1 MNKNA
6 RLCRFALQRTIIT
19 ALLVLVWVAGQAQ
32 NIKWCLEGTVDNA
45 APNDTL
51 TIIDS
56 ERHQPIATIQVKN
69 GAIVPASGVLEKPAV
84 CRIAKKGRRGSIGI
98 FVLEEGT
105 TKISIDLDKAYVLKV
120 GGTPV
125 NNDLATFIDEQ
136 NRRTDNHAAY
146 RENMYRIV
154 SDIVEKH
161 PDHVL
166 SPYLID
172 WCQLIFTPTQSL
184 RLIDMLSPE
193 LQLTPNVERR
203 KEILLIEQET
213 EVGKMFKE
221 MTGTAPDGKSVRL
234 SDFVGK
240 GNYVLADFWA
250 SWCGPC
256 KAEMPHVIELYEQYK
271 DKGLQLIGITVDDTP
286 EKSDAIVKENGLT
299 FPQIYESKPMSTYG
313 VTAIPYT
320 ILFAPD
326 GTILARGPLPM
337 LEKKMAEIFEE

>member
-1 MNKNA
+1 MNKK
-6 RLCRFALQRTIIT
+6 FIIT
-19 ALLVLVWVAGQAQ
+19 ELLALVAMAGQGQ
-32 NIKWCLEGTVDNA
+32 NFNWCLEGTVENA
-45 APNDTL
+45 DPNDTL
-51 TIIDS
+51 AIIDS

-105 TKISIDLDKAYVLKV
+105 TTISIDLDKAYVLKV

-146 RENMYRIV
+146 KENMYRIV

-161 PDHVL
+161 PDHAL

-172 WCQLIFTPTQSL
+172 WCQLLFTPTQSL
-184 RLIDMLSPE
+184 RLIGMLSSE
-193 LQLTPNVERR
+193 LQISPNVDRR

-213 EVGKMFKE
+213 EVGRMFKD
-221 MTGTAPDGKSVRL
+221 MTGIAPDGKSVSL

-240 GNYVLADFWA
+240 GSYVLADFWA

-256 KAEMPHVIELYEQYK
+256 KAEMPHVIELYERYRN
-271 DKGLQLIGITVDDTP
+271 KGLHLIGITVDDTP
-286 EKSDAIVKENGLT
+286 EKSDAVVKEKGLS
-299 FPQIYESKPMSTYG
+299 FPQIYESKPRSTYG
-313 VTAIPYT
+313 IMAIPYT

-326 GTILARGPLPM
+326 GTILARGLLPM
-337 LEKKMAEIFEE
+337 VEKELAEIFNDK

>member
-1 MNKNA
+1 MNKKSI
-6 RLCRFALQRTIIT
+6 LT
-19 ALLVLVWVAGQAQ
+19 ALFAIVALTGQAQ
-32 NIKWCLEGTVDNA
+32 NFNWCLEGTVDNA

-51 TIIDS
+51 TIIDT
-56 ERHQPIATIQVKN
+56 ERHQPITTIQVKN
-69 GAIVPASGVLEKPAV
+69 GIIVPASGVLEKPAI

-105 TKISIDLDKAYVLKV
+105 TTISIDLDKAYVLKV

-125 NNDLATFIDEQ
+125 NNDLATFIDKQ

-172 WCQLIFTPTQSL
+172 WCQLLFTPTQSL

-193 LQLTPNVERR
+193 LQLNPDVERR

-320 ILFAPD
+320 ILFALD

-337 LEKKMAEIFEE
+337 VEKKLAEIFEE

>member
-1 MNKNA
+1 MKKKS
-6 RLCRFALQRTIIT
+6 IIT
-19 ALLVLVWVAGQAQ
+19 ALLAFVALAGQAQ
-32 NIKWCLEGTVDNA
+32 NFNWRLEGTVDNA

-51 TIIDS
+51 TIIDT
-56 ERHQPIATIQVKN
+56 ERHQPITTIQVKN
-69 GAIVPASGVLEKPAV
+69 GIIVPASGVLEKPAI

-105 TKISIDLDKAYVLKV
+105 TTISIDLDKAYVLKV

-125 NNDLATFIDEQ
+125 NNDLATFIDKQ

-172 WCQLIFTPTQSL
+172 WCQLLFTPTQSL

-193 LQLTPNVERR
+193 LQLNPDVERR

-320 ILFAPD
+320 ILFALD

-337 LEKKMAEIFEE
+337 VEKKLAEIFEE

>member
-1 MNKNA
+1 MIIMNKK
-6 RLCRFALQRTIIT
+6 TIIT
-19 ALLVLVWVAGQAQ
+19 ALLALVWVAGQAQ
-32 NIKWCLEGTVDNA
+32 NFNWRLEGTVDNA

-69 GAIVPASGVLEKPAV
+69 GAIVPAGGVLEKPAV

-125 NNDLATFIDEQ
+125 NNDLATFIDKQ
-136 NRRTDNHAAY
+136 NRRKDNHAAY

-172 WCQLIFTPTQSL
+172 WCQLLFTPTQSL

-234 SDFVGK
+234 SEFVGK
-240 GNYVLADFWA
+240 GNCVLADFWA

-271 DKGLQLIGITVDDTP
+271 DKGLQIIGITVDDTP

>member
-1 MNKNA
+1 MNKK
-6 RLCRFALQRTIIT
+6 TIIT
-19 ALLVLVWVAGQAQ
+19 ALLALVAIAGPAQ
-32 NIKWCLEGTVDNA
+32 NFNWCLEGTVENA

-69 GAIVPASGVLEKPAV
+69 GVIVPANGVLEKPAV

-105 TKISIDLDKAYVLKV
+105 TTISIDLDKVYVLKV

-125 NNDLATFIDEQ
+125 NDDLAMFIDEQ

-146 RENMYRIV
+146 KDNMYRIV
-154 SDIVEKH
+154 GDIIEKH

-172 WCQLIFTPTQSL
+172 WCQLLFTPTQSL
-184 RLIDMLSPE
+184 HLIDMLSPE
-193 LQLTPNVERR
+193 LQLSPNVDRR

-221 MTGTAPDGKSVRL
+221 MTGTAPDGKSVSL

-240 GNYVLADFWA
+240 GSYVLADFWA

-256 KAEMPHVIELYEQYK
+256 KAEMPHVIELYDQYK
-271 DKGLQLIGITVDDTP
+271 DKGLQFIGITVDDTP
-286 EKSDAIVKENGLT
+286 EKSNAVVKERNLT
-299 FPQIYESKPMSTYG
+299 FPQIYEAKPRSTYG
-313 VTAIPYT
+313 VLAIPYT

-326 GTILARGPLPM
+326 GTILARGLLPM
-337 LEKKMAEIFEE
+337 VEKELAEFFNDK

>member
-1 MNKNA
+1 MNKK
-6 RLCRFALQRTIIT
+6 FIIT
-19 ALLVLVWVAGQAQ
+19 ELLALVAMAGQGQ
-32 NIKWCLEGTVDNA
+32 NFNWCLEGTVENA
-45 APNDTL
+45 DPNDTL
-51 TIIDS
+51 AIIDS

-105 TKISIDLDKAYVLKV
+105 TTISIDLDKAYALKV

-146 RENMYRIV
+146 KENMYRIV

-161 PDHVL
+161 PDHAL

-172 WCQLIFTPTQSL
+172 WCQLLFTPTQSL
-184 RLIDMLSPE
+184 RLIGMLSSE
-193 LQLTPNVERR
+193 LQISPNVDRR

-213 EVGKMFKE
+213 EVGRMFKD
-221 MTGTAPDGKSVRL
+221 MTGIAPDGKSVSL

-240 GNYVLADFWA
+240 GSYVLADFWA

-256 KAEMPHVIELYEQYK
+256 KAEMPHVIELYERYRN
-271 DKGLQLIGITVDDTP
+271 KGLHLIGITVDDTP
-286 EKSDAIVKENGLT
+286 EKSDAVVKEKGLS
-299 FPQIYESKPMSTYG
+299 FPQIYESKPRSTYG
-313 VTAIPYT
+313 IMAIPYT

-326 GTILARGPLPM
+326 GTILARGLLPM
-337 LEKKMAEIFEE
+337 VEKELAEIFNDK

>member
-1 MNKNA
+1 MNKK
-6 RLCRFALQRTIIT
+6 TIIT
-19 ALLVLVWVAGQAQ
+19 ALLALVWVAGQAQ
-32 NIKWCLEGTVDNA
+32 NFKWCLEGTVDNA

-69 GAIVPASGVLEKPAV
+69 GAIVPAGGVLEKPAV

-105 TKISIDLDKAYVLKV
+105 IKISIDLDKAYVLKV

-125 NNDLATFIDEQ
+125 NNDLATFIDKQ

-172 WCQLIFTPTQSL
+172 WCQLLFTPTQSL

-240 GNYVLADFWA
+240 RNYVLADFWA

-271 DKGLQLIGITVDDTP
+271 DKGLHLIGITVDDTP
-286 EKSDAIVKENGLT
+286 EKSDAIVKEKGLT
-299 FPQIYESKPMSTYG
+299 FPQIYESRPMSTYG

-337 LEKKMAEIFEE
+337 VEKKMAEIFEE

>member
-1 MNKNA
+1 MNKKSI
-6 RLCRFALQRTIIT
+6 LT
-19 ALLVLVWVAGQAQ
+19 ALFAIVALTGQAQ
-32 NIKWCLEGTVDNA
+32 NFNWCLEGTVDNA

-69 GAIVPASGVLEKPAV
+69 GVIVPASGVLEKPAV

-105 TKISIDLDKAYVLKV
+105 TTISIDLDKAYVLKV

-125 NNDLATFIDEQ
+125 NNDLATFIDKQ

-172 WCQLIFTPTQSL
+172 WCQLLFTPTQSL

-193 LQLTPNVERR
+193 LQLNPDVERR

-326 GTILARGPLPM
+326 GTILACGPLPM
-337 LEKKMAEIFEE
+337 VEKKLAEIFEE